1 MKTRRALVPL
11 AVLAAAATLAGCGG
25 SGSSQPQV
33 PTIQPARTFRLAGLR
48 PAAPVAPGT
57 PMTLGFTINQPNG
70 QPLTR
75 FHRGAGPHNGV
86 HVIVVSDDLSTIIH
100 RHPPVGAGGRI
111 SERIVLPKP
120 GTYRV
125 VVDAYP
131 AAGPQR
137 NFQLFGTV
145 RASGTPR
152 AAPLP
157 PFRATD
163 IVDGYRVTLHGKT
176 QLHAIQ
182 AAFLTVDGRRLPRPA
197 GSIHS
202 LVRRPRARDLLP
214 PRLARLLPHARLRAR
229 SERLHQPARR
239 SERYGHVLDPGQAA
253 SRRARPGR
261 RDLAPVPPVQGRR
274 PRPHRPVHPDGEA
287 LTRRAANA
295 AGWCALGALVVLAR
309 ALDRLRACTADAR
322 SPLELGRSLGGPL
335 AGRDC
340 GRRVR
345 GRPGGLGD
353 CGRDR
358 RARRC
363 ASGGA
368 RAEAGPRAAPAD
380 PAGPSAAPRR
390 RAVGGELAVL
400 SRSSSRTSTGAQGL
414 GWHGIHCLL
423 GPVHRNAI
431 PILAALSLARRGA
444 RLCAR
449 ARRSPG
455 RGGRSR
461 RLLAATTATTRA
473 RRAAAASRPRSGPRR
488 ARLCLLSAPAGPA
501 STPGDAA
508 VVIVTEGETMKPIR
522 GRHRALAVLVASV
535 AALAVGAA
543 VASAHARI
551 SPPVVALEDV
561 AALQP
566 RRPDREG
573 GPDDDE
579 DRADRPERIRNRLVR
594 ARPRLD
600 AAGAADRL
608 RARKPSSR
616 R

>member
-182 AAFLTVDGRRLPRPA
+182 AAFLTATVADSHGRPA
-197 GSIHS
+197 RFTPWYGALAHAIFFRRGTLDYFHTHVCAPGASGCAS
-202 LVRRPRARDLLP
+202 LLGGASVSGTSSTPGKLKIGVLVPVAGTW
-214 PRLARLLPHARLRAR
+214 RLFL
-229 SERLHQPARR
+229 QFKVD
-239 SERYGHVLDPGQAA
+239 GHVLT
-253 SRRARPGR
+253 
-261 RDLAPVPPVQGRR
+261 APYT
-274 PRPHRPVHPDGEA
+274 
-287 LTRRAANA
+287 LT
-295 AGWCALGALVVLAR
+295 V
-309 ALDRLRACTADAR
+309 
-322 SPLELGRSLGGPL
+322 
-335 AGRDC
+335 
-340 GRRVR
+340 
-345 GRPGGLGD
+345 
-353 CGRDR
+353 
-358 RARRC
+358 
-363 ASGGA
+363 
-368 RAEAGPRAAPAD
+368 
-380 PAGPSAAPRR
+380 
-390 RAVGGELAVL
+390 
-400 SRSSSRTSTGAQGL
+400 
-414 GWHGIHCLL
+414 
-423 GPVHRNAI
+423 
-431 PILAALSLARRGA
+431 
-444 RLCAR
+444 
-449 ARRSPG
+449 
-455 RGGRSR
+455 
-461 RLLAATTATTRA
+461 
-473 RRAAAASRPRSGPRR
+473 
-488 ARLCLLSAPAGPA
+488 
-501 STPGDAA
+501 
-508 VVIVTEGETMKPIR
+508 KP
-522 GRHRALAVLVASV
+522 
-535 AALAVGAA
+535 
-543 VASAHARI
+543 
-551 SPPVVALEDV
+551 
-561 AALQP
+561 
-566 RRPDREG
+566 
-573 GPDDDE
+573 
-579 DRADRPERIRNRLVR
+579 
-594 ARPRLD
+594 
-600 AAGAADRL
+600 
-608 RARKPSSR
+608 
-616 R
+616 